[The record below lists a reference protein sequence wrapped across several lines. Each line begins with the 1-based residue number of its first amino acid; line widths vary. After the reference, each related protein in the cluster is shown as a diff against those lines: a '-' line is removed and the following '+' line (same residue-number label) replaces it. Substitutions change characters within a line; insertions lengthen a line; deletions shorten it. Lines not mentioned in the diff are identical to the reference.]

1 MTLLLL
7 GLHGRRVFG
16 SGGGGGDGQ
25 WGRTSCGCG
34 MMYVAGCVCVFVWP
48 AVRSC
53 LFVRRVAPLEY
64 TPDIT
69 ITYNEWQARKQY
81 LLRRVFV
88 LRLTVLHICTCKGC
102 DRVMAPFLHGI
113 LAIFFTN
120 DMIKVSLHNTCLNNI
135 QAASR
140 YRTERAYHLWYIFLL
155 STRAPRR

>member
-1 MTLLLL
+1 MDVGYSVVVVVAVMANEVELLVVVAWCMWQV
-7 GLHGRRVFG
+7 VF
-16 SGGGGGDGQ
+16 
-25 WGRTSCGCG
+25 
-34 MMYVAGCVCVFVWP
+34 VFVWP
-48 AVRSC
+48 AVHSC